1 MVIMNNFYIIN
12 YKLIKIKLLQLTLMI
27 VIKYKTN
34 INKLIKLLIIL
45 YKNAYIYI
53 YIIIF

>member
-45 YKNAYIYI
+45 YKNDYIYI
-53 YIIIF
+53 L